1 MKLRM
6 KSVCR
11 CGAYVHVK
19 VTQAANIVHGEELT
33 PLEML
38 QERDAVGQ
46 LPVHVPRQ
54 VPEDIAVIDK
64 LHIAHHREE
73 FVVALLARIL
83 AIDMLR

>member
-1 MKLRM
+1 M
-6 KSVCR
+6 
-11 CGAYVHVK
+11 VK